1 MARSTGSLK
10 NLVKM
15 GVKYGPIIYP
25 FIKKYLNKR
34 KAAKAYRS
42 R

>member
-25 FIKKYLNKR
+25 FIKNYLNKR
-34 KAAKAYRS
+34 KAAKAYRP